1 MSYDYMTV
9 ICVTNGGS
17 GGYGGYE
24 LESSQQIRLGGRGE
38 FQGGFGGS
46 GGGGC
51 GGAGHDFSNQDLYAE
66 VYNHLLSSLLSSLV

>member
-1 MSYDYMTV
+1 MTV

-38 FQGGFGGS
+38 F
-46 GGGGC
+46 
-51 GGAGHDFSNQDLYAE
+51 
-66 VYNHLLSSLLSSLV
+66 